1 MRGDIASLR
10 SLCGLSGRLSCKL
23 GSCRPPDSAE
33 SLDVLVV
40 SGKVV
45 FRVERQLPAP
55 AATRFPPPAATRFKP
70 SAATRFKPSAATMFP
85 PLLTKS
91 DSAKNHRARK
101 RMRRGVTRPE
111 GADNV
116 LAQVWVLLSK

>member
-70 SAATRFKPSAATMFP
+70 SAATMFP

-91 DSAKNHRARK
+91 DSAKNNRARK

>member
-40 SGKVV
+40 SEKWRFALSVSCPHQQHEVSSTSGDHVSTA
-45 FRVERQLPAP
+45 FDEER
-55 AATRFPPPAATRFKP
+55 F
-70 SAATRFKPSAATMFP
+70 
-85 PLLTKS
+85 
-91 DSAKNHRARK
+91 
-101 RMRRGVTRPE
+101 G
-111 GADNV
+111 
-116 LAQVWVLLSK
+116 